1 MTEATMNDLMFLRL
15 LAAVRVHKELI
26 ETGQLSES
34 LANRVLW
41 MAADHMEKEAGKCTG
56 DCCG

>member
-1 MTEATMNDLMFLRL
+1 MNDLMFLRL

-26 ETGQLSES
+26 ETEQLSES
-34 LANRVLW
+34 LASRVLW

-56 DCCG
+56 GCCG